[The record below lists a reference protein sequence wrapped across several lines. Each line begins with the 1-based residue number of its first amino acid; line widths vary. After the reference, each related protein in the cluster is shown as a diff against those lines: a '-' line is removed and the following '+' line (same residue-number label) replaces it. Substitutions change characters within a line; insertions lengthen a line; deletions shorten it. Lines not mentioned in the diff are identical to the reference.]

1 MRKQPFEIDMA
12 SQPSQQT
19 AGPAGSAR
27 LPSRLSRLRVRHLE
41 LLDVIAKQGSLS
53 AAAGCVGISQPRAT
67 LMLRELEEAF
77 GCALLERSP
86 RGVRLN
92 AAGAT
97 ALERLRISLG
107 ALQAAHR
114 SLAGGASKPVV
125 RIGVLPLVG
134 TDKLARVVSA
144 LQAGDE
150 LPRLVL
156 RSGTVSALLE
166 LLVAGEVD
174 CVISGL
180 DTGGASPVVGARL
193 QAINL
198 WEERNMVVAAK
209 TNPITRKPK
218 ISLHESLQH
227 PWLLMPAR
235 SASRQ
240 ALERMFLRAGL
251 TPPQPLMETDTP
263 QMGLV
268 YVASSRMLSLIPET
282 AYLQAKD
289 RVSRVRLDVEFP
301 STWIN
306 LITLRDVPTLPF
318 VEGLASRLVDR
329 RLHFGRDS

>member
-1 MRKQPFEIDMA
+1 MRNQAFAIDMA
-12 SQPSQQT
+12 MSHPPTQADSS
-19 AGPAGSAR
+19 GSAR
-27 LPSRLSRLRVRHLE
+27 LGVRLSRLRVRHLE
-41 LLDVIAKQGSLS
+41 LLDVIEKQGSLS
-53 AAAGCVGISQPRAT
+53 AAAGHIGISQPRAT
-67 LMLRELEEAF
+67 NMLRELEEAF
-77 GCALLERSP
+77 GCALLERSS
-86 RGVRLN
+86 RGARLN

-97 ALERLRISLG
+97 ALERLRVSLG

-114 SLAGGASKPVV
+114 SLLGGANKPVV

-144 LQAGDE
+144 LQASGE

-156 RSGTVSALLE
+156 RSGTVSALLD
-166 LLVAGEVD
+166 LLIAGEVD

-180 DTGGASPVVGARL
+180 DTGGSTPFAGARL

-198 WEERNMVVAAK
+198 WEERNMVVGAK
-209 TNPITRKPK
+209 ANPLTRKRK
-218 ISLHESLQH
+218 ISLLESLQH

-251 TPPQPLMETDTP
+251 APPQPLMETDTP
-263 QMGLV
+263 QMGLA
-268 YVASSRMLSLIPET
+268 YVAGSRMLALIPET

-318 VEGLASRLVDR
+318 VDGLASRLKAAAAA
-329 RLHFGRDS
+329 